1 MINSMRAKLA
11 LGVTNIVISIVVL
24 FVSQVIVLSNFDDNV
39 FYSLG
44 FDDLTGIALLE
55 GYINY
60 KKITGASEPTLF
72 LYSYSVNSAVSY
84 GFSIL
89 AINILFL
96 LTFYRVLKKY
106 FTPNYE
112 LIYAVFLMSNAYM
125 LVLLSDVHRLKLGL
139 VFFCM
144 YLIANHKLKL
154 FFLALSFVSHFQII
168 IFGLYKII
176 EFLKV
181 NSIRAARRLFDRRM
195 LIYLGFIAAII
206 FFNLDYLY
214 EFLYLPILN
223 KILYYLDRTN
233 LNYTVVMSFYM
244 SLFYVPY
251 LAYLYVFR
259 LKETFK
265 KLFLFASLIFI
276 TSVVLSFFRLNLL
289 VFGYI
294 YLIELNRLFGG
305 KRYALFPVTGIF
317 FYNIYGL
324 VSFISIALFAE
335 SIGFG

>member
-106 FTPNYE
+106 FTP
-112 LIYAVFLMSNAYM
+112 
-125 LVLLSDVHRLKLGL
+125 
-139 VFFCM
+139 
-144 YLIANHKLKL
+144 
-154 FFLALSFVSHFQII
+154 
-168 IFGLYKII
+168 FG
-176 EFLKV
+176 
-181 NSIRAARRLFDRRM
+181 
-195 LIYLGFIAAII
+195 
-206 FFNLDYLY
+206 
-214 EFLYLPILN
+214 
-223 KILYYLDRTN
+223 RT
-233 LNYTVVMSFYM
+233 
-244 SLFYVPY
+244 
-251 LAYLYVFR
+251 
-259 LKETFK
+259 
-265 KLFLFASLIFI
+265 
-276 TSVVLSFFRLNLL
+276 
-289 VFGYI
+289 
-294 YLIELNRLFGG
+294 
-305 KRYALFPVTGIF
+305 
-317 FYNIYGL
+317 
-324 VSFISIALFAE
+324 
-335 SIGFG
+335 